1 MAFCNKERQLINE
14 GVTTLENK
22 FILNYVPDAPSKC
35 LAVYLLGLVVSD
47 SDGADNSCSTIAQKL
62 EISEEEV
69 MAAYQYWQELGLVHI
84 TFDTPQQVI
93 YLAVR
98 DSASALKKIK
108 PSKYAKF
115 SREMQN
121 VITGRMISPN
131 EFDEYY
137 VFLESTTF
145 QPEALIAVAK
155 YCVALRGNDINYRY
169 VLTVARNQLRKGAT
183 TLAVVCDNL
192 DNQQKYDDDLKI
204 VFQSLKLK
212 RTFDYSDRE
221 RYEKWTKEF
230 NFSLDVITAVAKK
243 QTSMDKLDALLSE
256 YYKKGALSLSEIES
270 YEQQKEHLGALA
282 KEINRTIGV
291 YYQNISVVVDEY
303 LVTWISRGYDDETLL
318 SVAKYCFRTGIRTL
332 AGLDSVLDKLYANG
346 VTSTEA
352 LENYLHDTAKKD
364 EIIKQVLVA
373 AGVERNV
380 TNNDRTLYRT
390 WTTKWNM
397 PHDLICFAAEKA
409 AGSASPLAYLNR
421 LLSNYKQSNVFTV
434 EQAKSQTV
442 AATTA
447 TASKKAVLNDIKRT
461 EYTDEQL
468 SALFTALDTEE

>member
-1 MAFCNKERQLINE
+1 MAFCNKERQLISE
-14 GVTTLENK
+14 GFTTLDNK
-22 FILNYVPDAPSKC
+22 FVLNYVPDAPPKC

-47 SDGADNSCSTIAQKL
+47 SDGADNSCTTIAQKL

-69 MAAYQYWQELGLVHI
+69 MAAYQYWQELGLVHV

-155 YCVALRGNDINYRY
+155 YCVALKGSDINYRY
-169 VLTVARNQLRKGAT
+169 ILTVARNQLIKGAT

-192 DNQQKYDDDLKI
+192 DSQQKYDEDLKI
-204 VFQSLKLK
+204 VFQALKLK
-212 RTFDYSDRE
+212 RTFEYTDRE

-230 NFSLDVITAVAKK
+230 GFSLDVIAVVAKK
-243 QTSMDKLDALLSE
+243 YTSMDKLDAALSE
-256 YYKKGALSLSEIES
+256 YYKKGALSVAEIEN
-270 YEQQKEHLGALA
+270 YEQQKEHLTALA

-291 YYQNISVVVDEY
+291 YYQNVSMVVDEY
-303 LVTWISRGYDDETLL
+303 LVSWISRGYDDETLL
-318 SVAKYCFRTGIRTL
+318 AVAKYCFRSGIRTL
-332 AGLDSVLDKLYANG
+332 AGVNSVLDKLYANG

-352 LENYLHDTAKKD
+352 LEIYLSEAAKRD
-364 EIIKQVLVA
+364 EDVKSVLAA

-380 TNNDRTLYRT
+380 TNNDRVLYRT
-390 WTTKWNM
+390 WTTKWHM
-397 PHDLICFAAEKA
+397 PHDLVCFAATKA
-409 AGSASPLAYLNR
+409 AGTASPLAYLNR
-421 LLSNYKQSNVFTV
+421 LLSNYKQACVFTV
-434 EQAKSQTV
+434 EQAKEETTATV
-442 AATTA
+442 AAN
-447 TASKKAVLNDIKRT
+447 SKKAVLNDIKRA

>member
-1 MAFCNKERQLINE
+1 MAFCNKERQLISE
-14 GVTTLENK
+14 GVTALDNK
-22 FILNYVPDAPSKC
+22 FILNYVPDAPPKC
-35 LAVYLLGLVVSD
+35 LAVYLLGLVISD
-47 SDGADNSCSTIAQKL
+47 SNGADNSCTTIAQKL

-69 MAAYQYWQELGLVHI
+69 MAAYQYWQELGLVHV

-108 PSKYAKF
+108 PSKYSKF

-131 EFDEYY
+131 EFDKYY

-169 VLTVARNQLRKGAT
+169 ILTVARNQLRKGAT

-192 DNQQKYDDDLKI
+192 DNQQKYDEDLKI
-204 VFQSLKLK
+204 VFNALKLK

-230 NFSLDVITAVAKK
+230 GFSADVIVTVAKK
-243 QTSMDKLDALLSE
+243 FTSMDKLDSALSE
-256 YYKKGALSLSEIES
+256 YYKKGALSVAEIES
-270 YEQQKEHLGALA
+270 YEKQKERLTVLA

-291 YYQNISVVVDEY
+291 YYQNISMVVDEY

-318 SVAKYCFRTGIRTL
+318 AVAKYCFRSGIRTL
-332 AGLDSVLDKLYANG
+332 AGLATVLDKLYANG
-346 VTSTEA
+346 VTSTES
-352 LENYLHDTAKKD
+352 LENYLEEASRKD
-364 EIIKQVLVA
+364 ERIKQVLSA

-390 WTTKWNM
+390 WTEKWNM
-397 PHDLICFAAEKA
+397 PHDLICFAAEKS

-421 LLSNYKQSNVFTV
+421 LLSNYKQIGVFSV
-434 EQAKSQTV
+434 ENAKNAV
-442 AATTA
+442 AAATA
-447 TASKKAVLNDIKRT
+447 TSSKKAVVSEIKRND
-461 EYTDEQL
+461 YTDEQL